1 MKNIDIRR
9 VDLNLLVAFEAIYEE
24 GSVTRASERLHLT
37 QSAIS
42 HALSRLRELCDDP
55 LFERNGNIITPT
67 AMARRLI
74 GPVQSAL
81 RLLEQSINQAHPAKP
96 EKVRPR
102 LNIGMLLATY
112 GPGFLPQLTASM
124 GNTPPY
130 EIAVSHYSLGKLESH
145 LAAGKFDVAIQFEFP
160 HSSRIRSTLLNCEK
174 LGIMVRQGH
183 PLSKGTMDLDAYLGQ
198 YHVVVAP
205 FEQDANLV
213 DLEFQRLG
221 LKREIVLRCQD
232 YWTACKTVAATDFL
246 LTATRSTLALMQES
260 FPGNRLVALPTDLN
274 TPREMN
280 IRLYW
285 HESKEEDPANLWL
298 RNTLCSIFTG
308 YRNSSPD

>member
-24 GSVTRASERLHLT
+24 GSVTRASGRLHLT
-37 QSAIS
+37 QSALS

-74 GPVQSAL
+74 SPVQSAL
-81 RLLEQSINQAHPAKP
+81 RLLEQSINQAHPNHP
-96 EKVRPR
+96 EKIRRR

-112 GPGFLPQLTASM
+112 GPSFLPQLIARM
-124 GNTPPY
+124 GSLAPY
-130 EIAVSHYSLGKLESH
+130 EIAVSHYSLGKMESH
-145 LAAGKFDVAIQFEFP
+145 LSTGKFDVAIQFEFP
-160 HSSRIRSTLLNCEK
+160 HSSQIRNALLSREK

-183 PLSKGTMDLDAYLGQ
+183 PLSQGTLDLDAYLNQ

-213 DLEFQRLG
+213 DMEFQRLG

-232 YWTACKTVAATDFL
+232 YWTACKTVATTDFL
-246 LTATRSTLALMQES
+246 LTATHSTLALMQEC
-260 FPGNRLVALPTDLN
+260 FPGNRLLALPPDLN
-274 TPREMN
+274 TPEEMN

-285 HESKEEDPANLWL
+285 HESTDADPDNQWL
-298 RNTLCSIFTG
+298 RENLLSIFDT
-308 YRNSSPD
+308 DTK